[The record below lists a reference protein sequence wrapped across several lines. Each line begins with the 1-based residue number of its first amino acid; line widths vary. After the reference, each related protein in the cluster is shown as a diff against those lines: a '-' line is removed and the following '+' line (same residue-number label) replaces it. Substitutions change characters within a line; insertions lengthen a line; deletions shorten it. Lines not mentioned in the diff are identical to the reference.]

1 MTNRNN
7 SPSLIS
13 PLQYYNH
20 IQLTMPNINT
30 SIIVLC
36 SIAFL
41 AAIGLLST
49 NNNYDTYNLNTI
61 DKNNINL
68 DDEEDDEFYHR
79 LLSNT
84 EYLDYIDYYKGK
96 FDIPKWLKRRNLESR
111 SDVHQIFE
119 NVITASQNDNT
130 RTLLD
135 TPQQQTL
142 PPYNIENAVEITK
155 QFSNMVGILLYR
167 PSHDDFILYYN
178 IKRHGWVSGCVKL
191 SMAFKHF
198 SMMIRH
204 EFKDRFR
211 GVESDELGKFI

>member
-1 MTNRNN
+1 MQ
-7 SPSLIS
+7 S
-13 PLQYYNH
+13 
-20 IQLTMPNINT
+20 INK

-36 SIAFL
+36 IIAAL
-41 AAIGLLST
+41 AALGLLST
-49 NNNYDTYNLNTI
+49 NNSYDTYNLNNSI

-111 SDVHQIFE
+111 NDVHQIFE
-119 NVITASQNDNT
+119 NVITASQNDDINT

-135 TPQQQTL
+135 NTSQQQTL
-142 PPYNIENAVEITK
+142 PPYNLENAIEITK
-155 QFSNMVGILLYR
+155 QFSNMVGLLLYR

-198 SMMIRH
+198 SMMLRN

-211 GVESDELGKFI
+211 GVESDELGEFYCFVI

>member
-1 MTNRNN
+1 
-7 SPSLIS
+7 
-13 PLQYYNH
+13 
-20 IQLTMPNINT
+20 MPNINKL
-30 SIIVLC
+30 IIVLC
-36 SIAFL
+36 TIAAL

-49 NNNYDTYNLNTI
+49 NNSYDTYNLNNSI

-68 DDEEDDEFYHR
+68 DDEEDNDDFYHR

-111 SDVHQIFE
+111 SDVQQIFE

-135 TPQQQTL
+135 NTSQHQIL
-142 PPYNIENAVEITK
+142 PPYNIENAIEITK

-167 PSHDDFILYYN
+167 PNHDDFILYYN

-198 SMMIRH
+198 SMMLRH

-211 GVESDELGKFI
+211 GVESDELGKFIWYCLWCILVCVMIYIPL

>member
-1 MTNRNN
+1 
-7 SPSLIS
+7 
-13 PLQYYNH
+13 
-20 IQLTMPNINT
+20 MPNINK

-36 SIAFL
+36 IIAFL

-49 NNNYDTYNLNTI
+49 NNNYDTYNLNNSI
-61 DKNNINL
+61 DKTYL
-68 DDEEDDEFYHR
+68 DEEDNDDFYHR

-111 SDVHQIFE
+111 NDVQQIFE
-119 NVITASQNDNT
+119 NVVTASQNDNT
-130 RTLLD
+130 RTLLN
-135 TPQQQTL
+135 TPQQV
-142 PPYNIENAVEITK
+142 PPYNLENAVEITK

-198 SMMIRH
+198 SMMLRH

-211 GVESDELGKFI
+211 GVESDELGKCFCFLIRV